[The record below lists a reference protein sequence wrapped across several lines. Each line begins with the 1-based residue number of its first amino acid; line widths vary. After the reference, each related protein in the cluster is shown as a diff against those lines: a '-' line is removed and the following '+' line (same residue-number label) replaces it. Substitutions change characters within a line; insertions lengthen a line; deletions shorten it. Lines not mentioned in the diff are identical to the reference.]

1 MENEKLNCD
10 VFNSVKFLFAKP
22 SHQGHY
28 VYAIDD
34 VKNLQIID
42 KDSLRNLLIKLKCGD
57 FIKINYLL
65 DRNFPFFYYTKTK
78 ELLEFQETNSEI
90 TKKDLTNFIHE
101 ELSIKSNIENQ
112 KSPYEIFFGKESDFY
127 KQNFYDMEN
136 SLWQSSMNTR

>member
-101 ELSIKSNIENQ
+101 ELKINMNQ
-112 KSPYEIFFGKESDFY
+112 QTNQTNYEIFFGENSNFY
-127 KQNFYDMEN
+127 KNNFYQINKEN
-136 SLWQSSMNTR
+136 KTWQF